1 MNVLSGLS
9 KLRPDLQYQWVLRKT
24 EYPVNGYFY
33 SIAGFVLSLD
43 HKVAGLPS
51 PVDKRR
57 KVGISRRSNHSGGLG
72 VFHKSKVSARRKGY
86 LDR

>member
-1 MNVLSGLS
+1 MNALSGLS

-43 HKVAGLPS
+43 HKVVGLPS
-51 PVDKRR
+51 PADESR
-57 KVGISRRSNHSGGLG
+57 KVGILRRSNQSGGWAFFTSL
-72 VFHKSKVSARRKGY
+72 KVSARRKGY